1 MNMAGYSV
9 SDKATNESSSIE
21 AVDLGVKLQ
30 SSKLLLPGKMM
41 VVHHDNHHRPFP
53 PYAICYGDVDAD
65 GPTGNNNKPKTSNI
79 YDVFQSSDS
88 GAAAVAVAAIAS
100 GGAVGVRTLQPFD
113 IAPTTPFAA
122 HTAFKSPGGM
132 AASLEFPFTNA
143 QWKELERQAM
153 IFKYMKASVPVPP
166 DLLIP
171 ITGSASVPAASN
183 SALGGGALNLRF
195 SSRGD
200 LEPGRCRR
208 TDGKKWRCSRDV
220 APDQKYCERHM
231 HRGRPRSRKP
241 VELPNKKTRYTH
253 TQALPSTS
261 STILTKNASPSQFL
275 GTLAQPFRQNQTTFF
290 LDKPSEKA
298 ATFWPVASVSSYK
311 EPRNS
316 DWIVSEELIPLA
328 SSDQRWH
335 YLMQTVPTSARSF
348 SNADNSSVLNQN
360 YNKEPLN
367 LNSYANFN
375 ATEDQQSNRC
385 PLFLNSEIVPLEK
398 SPEIAARGFIDAWST
413 GVSENRNANSGTE
426 TSVSFNGKFSLSS
439 LSLSMGVTD
448 IRDDEM
454 APIHMGL
461 GVTESDQNHEYASKS
476 HLSSWLGPAS
486 WAASTPGGP
495 LAEVLRPSKIASAVA
510 TTEGSS
516 NSSSPVT
523 GNGNSCSP
531 PVTAVSS
538 PSGVLQRT
546 LASFSDSSGSSSP
559 TLASSGAK
567 PEIGSMWLKGN

>member
-1 MNMAGYSV
+1 M
-9 SDKATNESSSIE
+9 
-21 AVDLGVKLQ
+21 
-30 SSKLLLPGKMM
+30 
-41 VVHHDNHHRPFP
+41 
-53 PYAICYGDVDAD
+53 
-65 GPTGNNNKPKTSNI
+65 
-79 YDVFQSSDS
+79 
-88 GAAAVAVAAIAS
+88 
-100 GGAVGVRTLQPFD
+100 
-113 IAPTTPFAA
+113 
-122 HTAFKSPGGM
+122 
-132 AASLEFPFTNA
+132 
-143 QWKELERQAM
+143 
-153 IFKYMKASVPVPP
+153 
-166 DLLIP
+166 
-171 ITGSASVPAASN
+171 
-183 SALGGGALNLRF
+183 
-195 SSRGD
+195 
-200 LEPGRCRR
+200 
-208 TDGKKWRCSRDV
+208 
-220 APDQKYCERHM
+220 
-231 HRGRPRSRKP
+231 
-241 VELPNKKTRYTH
+241 
-253 TQALPSTS
+253 
-261 STILTKNASPSQFL
+261 
-275 GTLAQPFRQNQTTFF
+275 
-290 LDKPSEKA
+290 
-298 ATFWPVASVSSYK
+298 
-311 EPRNS
+311 
-316 DWIVSEELIPLA
+316 SEELIPLA